1 MQSLVRFSLLAALC
15 ALSGVLLAATQ
26 LQNNVALTGL
36 VGATNSEAQ
45 YYLVVPANA
54 RNLTVSISG
63 GTGDADLYLRFGQ
76 APTTSTY
83 DCRPWLNGNSETCS
97 VATPT
102 AGTYYIMIRAY
113 NAYSGLRLIASYEA
127 GSAGGELTNGV
138 AVTNLSA
145 AKNAETSFYLDV
157 PAGATNLAFTTSS
170 GTGDADLYVRFG
182 QPPSRTVY
190 DCRPYLSGNNETCTI
205 ATAQAGRYYV
215 MLVAYSAYSGVSL
228 KGSFQAPT
236 PSCTDVNGGITI
248 TMLGDGVVTGNT
260 YQSWLRLQNS
270 ITTGYSISLCRQP
283 TYGTVSF
290 TGNPIPVGN
299 GFDQSFTYNYTHL
312 GNRPSNTDSFSV
324 VVSSNGGT
332 SIKTINLTLNNPTV
346 PNPVQPACANID
358 VDADHDGIPDCAELP
373 GTTFYGMPLYDWGAR
388 QNQKDIFIEV
398 DYMGVHTLRDYDGNI
413 VYDSQGN
420 PLQDHGT
427 QPLRES
433 LDIVVALFAERG
445 YAIHFDIG
453 NLYDQAPGLDPADYD
468 LGGGQEIPFAEYV
481 HLNRWTDT
489 YHGRTINVPGM
500 SEDFMPNYFETRPER
515 LRAFYYLL
523 FANSQGGSNR
533 GSSGQAPDTFDYWFY
548 LSMGGTGWRM
558 DDDTPRNRNM
568 LINAH
573 ASTIFHELGH
583 VLGLSHGGNPEGTVY
598 NFKPNYLSSMNYL
611 FQLQGVPGDYPDI
624 DTQDMILDRWQL
636 QAGYSNMQACQTRLS
651 ERHPDNDS
659 WGDLLHGLFGDP
671 DDFNIT
677 YSDGDLTAINETA
690 VAETTTL
697 GGMDY
702 TCDGSLSSNARRFDL
717 NFDNAYTTLPD
728 YDDWSNIFTYYTYL
742 NYSNGKFQLTPN
754 LKARYAS
761 VPSDAFDGAAMPSA
775 SKMGPPVG
783 VEEWVLSPE
792 VFEALHRLQNR

>member
-1 MQSLVRFSLLAALC
+1 MTTFKRFALMAALC
-15 ALSGVLLAATQ
+15 ACSGLLLAATQ
-26 LQNNVALTGL
+26 LQNNVPLTGL
-36 VGATNSEAQ
+36 SGAANTETQ
-45 YYLVVPANA
+45 YTLVVPANA

-63 GTGDADLYLRFGQ
+63 GSGDADLYTRFGQ
-76 APTTSTY
+76 APTTSIY
-83 DCRPWLNGNSETCS
+83 DCRPWLNGNAETCT

-113 NAYSGLRLIASYEA
+113 NTYSGLRLIASYEA
-127 GSAGGELTNGV
+127 GSGGGELTNGV
-138 AVTNLSA
+138 AVTNLAA
-145 AKNAETSFYLDV
+145 AKNVETSFYLDV
-157 PAGATNLAFTTSS
+157 PAGATNLVFTLS
-170 GTGDADLYVRFG
+170 GGSGDADLYVRYG
-182 QPPSRTVY
+182 QAPTRTVY
-190 DCRPYLSGNNETCTI
+190 DCRPYLTGNNETCTVG
-205 ATAQAGRYYV
+205 TAQAGRYYV

-228 KGSFQAPT
+228 KGAFQVPT
-236 PSCTDVNGGITI
+236 PTCTDVNGGITI
-248 TMLGDGVVTGNT
+248 TMLGDGFVTDAT

-270 ITTGYSISLCRQP
+270 ISAGYAISLCKQP
-283 TYGTVSF
+283 TYGTISF
-290 TGNPIPVGN
+290 TGSPIPVGN
-299 GFDQSFTYNYTHL
+299 GFDQSFTFNYTYL

-324 VVSSNGGT
+324 VVTSNGVT
-332 SIKTINLTLNNPTV
+332 SIKTVNLTLNNPNV

-373 GTTFYGMPLYDWGAR
+373 GTTFYGMPLYSWGAR
-388 QNQKDIFIEV
+388 QNQKDVFIEV
-398 DYMGVHTLRDYDGNI
+398 DYMGLHTLRDYDGNI

-433 LDIVVALFAERG
+433 LDIVVELFAERG
-445 YAIHFDIG
+445 YAVHFDIG
-453 NLYDQAPGLDPADYD
+453 DLYDQASGLDPSDHD

-500 SEDFMPNYFETRPER
+500 SEDFMPNYFENRPER
-515 LRAFYYLL
+515 KRIFYYLL

-558 DDDTPRNRNM
+558 DDDTPENRNM

-583 VLGLSHGGNPEGTVY
+583 VVGFSHGGDPASTVH

-611 FQLQGVPGDYPDI
+611 FQLQGVPGDYPDL
-624 DTQDMILDRWQL
+624 DTADMILDRWQL
-636 QAGYSNMQACQTRLS
+636 QAGYSNMPTCQARLS

-671 DDFNIT
+671 AGFNIT
-677 YSDGDLTAINETA
+677 YSDGDVPAINETA
-690 VAETTTL
+690 VAESTTL
-697 GGMDY
+697 GGMDF
-702 TCDGSLSSNARRFDL
+702 TCDGSVSSNSRRFDM
-717 NFDNAYTTLPD
+717 NFDNAYTTLSD
-728 YDDWSNIFTYYTYL
+728 YDDWGNLFLYYPYL

-754 LKARYAS
+754 IKARYAS
-761 VPSDAFDGAAMPSA
+761 KPSDAFDGAAMPEPN
-775 SKMGPPVG
+775 KMGPPVG
-783 VEEWVLSPE
+783 IEELVLTPE
-792 VFEALHRLQNR
+792 AFEAIHRLQDR